1 MTMQGV
7 YASSA
12 EIIRRLKLEMPISVV
27 YEDPF
32 PPHGPMSMHREN
44 VLALLVVD
52 THNLVIDGQACAALY
67 AEMGR
72 FARAAQL
79 AADKAETR
87 YRKWKAQMRHECAAK
102 AAPKKTAGGKLAAK
116 QGPTGDEVETYYR
129 THKDYE
135 ALANEPR
142 TLAAQAG
149 LFEDL
154 RWAFKLKAE
163 THNDHAKLLGG
174 HERTM
179 RMDDA
184 NERLTELESLQRE
197 ANEIIAASGSAE
209 AAAAIAASVS
219 GTEVRA
225 PIDAAQEEEE

>member
-1 MTMQGV
+1 MEGV

-12 EIIRRLKLEMPISVV
+12 AIIRRVKLEMPISVT

-32 PPHGPMSMHREN
+32 TGGPMTMHREN

-52 THNLVIDGQACAALY
+52 THNLIVEGQACAALY

-87 YRKWKAQMRHECAAK
+87 YRKWKAQMRHECASK
-102 AAPKKTAGGKLAAK
+102 SEPKKTASGKLASK

-129 THKDYE
+129 THADYE
-135 ALANEPR
+135 AMANEPR
-142 TLAAQAG
+142 TLGAQAG
-149 LFEDL
+149 IFEDL
-154 RWAFKLKAE
+154 RWAFKLKGE
-163 THNDHAKLLGG
+163 THSDQVKLLGG

-179 RMDDA
+179 RMDDS
-184 NERLTELESLQRE
+184 NERLGELESLQKE
-197 ANEIIAASGSAE
+197 AEEIIAASGSAE
-209 AAAAIAASVS
+209 LAAKIAEEVS
-219 GTEVRA
+219 GIAVSA
-225 PIDAAQEEEE
+225 PPKAAQEEEE

>member
-1 MTMQGV
+1 MQGV

-12 EIIRRLKLEMPISVV
+12 EIIRRLKLEMPISVTYV
-27 YEDPF
+27 DPF
-32 PPHGPMSMHREN
+32 TGGPMTMHREN

-52 THNLVIDGQACAALY
+52 THNLIIEGQACAALY

-72 FARAAQL
+72 FARAATYATAQ
-79 AADKAETR
+79 AETK
-87 YRKWKAQMRHECAAK
+87 YRKWKAQMRHECAANT
-102 AAPKKTAGGKLAAK
+102 PEKKTAAGKKAAK

-129 THKDYE
+129 MHKDYE
-135 ALANEPR
+135 EIANAPHK
-142 TLAAQAG
+142 LAAQAG

-163 THNDHAKLLGG
+163 THNDQTKLLGG

-179 RMDDA
+179 RMDDS

-197 ANEIIAASGSAE
+197 ANDIIAASGSAA
-209 AAAAIAASVS
+209 AAAAIAAQVS
-219 GTEVRA
+219 GTEVTA
-225 PIDAAQEEEE
+225 PDEVQEEADE